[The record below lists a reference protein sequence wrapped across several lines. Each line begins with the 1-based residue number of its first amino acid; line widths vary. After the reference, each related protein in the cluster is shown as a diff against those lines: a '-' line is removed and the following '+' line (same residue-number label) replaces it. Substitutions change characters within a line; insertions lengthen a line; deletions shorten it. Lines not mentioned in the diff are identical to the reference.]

1 MFMAINKGKTTLK
14 ERKMTKAELIDAIAE
29 KAGLTKADAAKALAA
44 TLGSVTD
51 ALRAGEKVALIGFG
65 TFSVSQRA
73 ARTGKNPQTGQALAI
88 PASKA
93 AKFKAGQ
100 QLKDAVN

>member
-1 MFMAINKGKTTLK
+1 
-14 ERKMTKAELIDAIAE
+14 MTKSELIDVIAE
-29 KAGLTKADAAKALAA
+29 KAGLTKSDAAKALAA

>member
-1 MFMAINKGKTTLK
+1 
-14 ERKMTKAELIDAIAE
+14 MTKSELIDAIAE
-29 KAGLTKADAAKALAA
+29 KAGLSKADASKALSA
-44 TLGSVTD
+44 TLESVTD
-51 ALRAGEKVALIGFG
+51 ALKAGEKVALIGFG

-73 ARTGKNPQTGQALAI
+73 ARTGKNPQTGEAIAI

-100 QLKDAVN
+100 KLKDAVN